1 MVASLQEGRVLA
13 TERLLRR
20 TGAVILASFAVTILV
35 SAGSGAAAFAAVP
48 MTLSS
53 TTGPSGGDNT
63 ILGTVASANTFPAG
77 TTPTVQFQY
86 IGTGASTCSA
96 APQDV
101 TPIAASGAVT
111 TAGVQTVDPSS
122 VRRLGTTKIAFR
134 VPSTA
139 YPALDQDG
147 NPSAVNPTGLILVS
161 PQTSSRW
168 NLCVYNGSSTVSST
182 LLASATYTLAV
193 KPTITSIL
201 PAGSPSGG
209 GRSITVNGTG
219 FTAGGASITAAIGG
233 TPLTGIRVTA
243 AGDSFTATTG
253 PHAAGTGLALTV
265 TTAGG
270 SVSSLDPDNDGNL
283 TGTPIPFTYTN
294 GITIT
299 PNTASAGSVVGVD
312 VGGAGFAQL
321 TFASGDAPTSVHAH
335 VFLVKDAYLPG
346 SNRGV
351 AECGDVVVIDD
362 SELICTLDLSADQLS
377 PADSSTV
384 AGTPIAD
391 GAYILTVVANGD
403 PGAGGGANPTI
414 VSSGATFTVG
424 PY

>member
-1 MVASLQEGRVLA
+1 
-13 TERLLRR
+13 
-20 TGAVILASFAVTILV
+20 
-35 SAGSGAAAFAAVP
+35 

-53 TTGPSGGDNT
+53 TTGPSGGGNT
-63 ILGTVASANTFPAG
+63 ILGTVASANTFPVG

-86 IGTGASTCSA
+86 IGTGSSTCSA
-96 APQDV
+96 SPQDV
-101 TPIAASGAVT
+101 TQIAANGTIT
-111 TAGVQTVDPSS
+111 TAGVQTVDPDA
-122 VRRLGTTKIAFR
+122 VRRAGTTKIAFQ

-139 YPALDQDG
+139 YPALDSNG
-147 NPSAVNPTGLILVS
+147 ISSVVNQTGLILVS

-168 NLCVYNGSSTVSST
+168 SVCVYNGSSTSSST

-209 GRSITVNGTG
+209 GQSITVNGTG
-219 FTAGGASITAAIGG
+219 FTATGPSITAAIGG
-233 TPLTGIRVTA
+233 APLTGIRATV

-253 PHAAGTGLALTV
+253 PRAAGTGLSLTV

-270 SVSSLDPDNDGNL
+270 SVSSLDPDNDGNA
-283 TGTPIPFTYTN
+283 TGTPIPFTYSN
-294 GITIT
+294 GITIA
-299 PNTASAGSVVGVD
+299 PNTAAVGTVVNVD
-312 VGGAGFAQL
+312 VGGAGFTQL
-321 TFASGDAPTSVHAH
+321 TFASGDAPTSVNAH
-335 VFLVKDAYLPG
+335 IFLVKDAYRPG

-351 AECGDVVVIDD
+351 AECGDVAVIDD

-384 AGTPIAD
+384 VGTPIAD
-391 GAYILTVVANGD
+391 GAYILTVVSNGE
-403 PGAGGGANPTI
+403 PGADDAANPTI